1 VPGVSAVIVTY
12 KTPELTRRC
21 IESLEA
27 HASDRPFEVVVV
39 DNGTGPN
46 LGFARGAN
54 AGMRRA
60 AHAYLLLANSDT
72 YVTSDAVEQ
81 MARVL
86 DTRPAVDVVGC
97 RLTFPD
103 GRVQRPAKRA
113 LSVTRSLV
121 EDLWLYRLVP
131 RRRWPH
137 LLLGGYFDH
146 ASETECDWLAAAF
159 VMLRR
164 EVFERTGGF
173 DESFFMYGE
182 DAEWFTRARRAG
194 FRLLYSPVATVIHE
208 GRGSEAP
215 GDNDWLRRCHL
226 GGLRAYERL
235 HGRPRMHLYRA
246 ARWFGA
252 SVRAFVYRLA
262 PSNDYVDAQAASH
275 RELAAIYRSP
285 WRTRPPD
292 ARSSVRC

>member
-1 VPGVSAVIVTY
+1 MTTGVSAVVVTY
-12 KTPELTRRC
+12 NTPELTQRC
-21 IESLEA
+21 IDSLEA
-27 HASDRPFEVVVV
+27 HAPDRPFEVVLV
-39 DNGTGPN
+39 DNGRGPN

-60 AHAYLLLANSDT
+60 AHGYLLLANSDT
-72 YVTSDAVEQ
+72 YVSSDAVER

-86 DTRPAVDVVGC
+86 DTRPDVDVVGC

-103 GRVQRPAKRA
+103 GRVQHPAKRA
-113 LSVTRSLV
+113 LAVWRSLV

-131 RRRWPH
+131 RSRWPRQ
-137 LLLGGYFDH
+137 LLGLYFDH

-164 EVFERTGGF
+164 EVFETTGGF

-182 DAEWFTRARRAG
+182 DTEWFTRAGRQG
-194 FRLLYSPVATVIHE
+194 FRLLYAPVATVVHE
-208 GRGSEAP
+208 GRGSEGE
-215 GDNDWLRRCHL
+215 GDAGYLRRCHV
-226 GGLRAYERL
+226 GGLRAYELL
-235 HGRPRMHLYRA
+235 HGRPRMQLYRW

-252 SVRAFVYRLA
+252 SVRALVYRVA
-262 PSNDYVDAQAASH
+262 RSNPYVDAQAAAY

-285 WRTRPPD
+285 WP
-292 ARSSVRC
+292 